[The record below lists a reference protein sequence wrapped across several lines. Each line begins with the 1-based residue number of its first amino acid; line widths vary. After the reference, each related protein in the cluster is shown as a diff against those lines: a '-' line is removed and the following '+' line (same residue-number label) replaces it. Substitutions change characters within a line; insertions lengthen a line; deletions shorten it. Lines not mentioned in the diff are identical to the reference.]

1 MGDARARATTLL
13 AALVAAWEDG
23 PSPEERAHAGRVQRC
38 LDGADLYCGKEA
50 AADPLG
56 LGWVETPPGLVSSL
70 HARKT
75 ELDFAQISL
84 GDEVKDGGTGFRN
97 SAGKASG
104 IISALLS
111 LVRAED
117 LHWKVPSAWKAKV
130 KAEGGTET
138 EVLTVRSAML
148 VGKPEYGA
156 VRASDFCARA
166 RVCALVAAQSRPP
179 THPLHYA
186 ALALR

>member
-1 MGDARARATTLL
+1 MTDACARTTALL
-13 AALVAAWEDG
+13 EALVAAWEDG

-56 LGWVETPPGLVSSL
+56 VGWVGTPPGLVSSL
-70 HARKT
+70 YARKT
-75 ELDFAQISL
+75 ELEFAQVSL
-84 GDEVKDGGTGFRN
+84 GVEGAGTGIRN

-104 IISALLS
+104 VISALLS

-130 KAEGGTET
+130 EAEGGTAAEA
-138 EVLTVRSAML
+138 LTVRSAML
-148 VGKPEYGA
+148 VGKPQYGA
-156 VRASDFCARA
+156 VRA
-166 RVCALVAAQSRPP
+166 
-179 THPLHYA
+179 
-186 ALALR
+186 